1 MCIYVDDIID
11 DIRPE
16 ESESG
21 PDPEPEPSRAEPRL
35 PRVRGEALLRR

>member
-21 PDPEPEPSRAEPRL
+21 PDPEPEPSRAEPSRGC
-35 PRVRGEALLRR
+35 RGCGVRRC